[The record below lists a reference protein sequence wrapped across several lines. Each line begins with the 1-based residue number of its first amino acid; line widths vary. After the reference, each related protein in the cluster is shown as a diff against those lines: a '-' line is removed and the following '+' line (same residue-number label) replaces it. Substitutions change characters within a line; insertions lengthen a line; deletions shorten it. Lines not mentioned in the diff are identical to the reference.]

1 LGTQPVNYTT
11 IGNFSAPSFFTSLRS
26 QQLIPSLS
34 WSYTAGAKYRKLHN
48 TKLSHSLSVNHPT
61 GLKAGQYA
69 QLIFGGYD
77 SSRFTPNSASFTL
90 AGDIDRDIVV
100 GIQSITYSGT
110 TQSTLLTTPKYAFI
124 ESTDPNIWLPKDAC
138 QAFEHAFGISTDK
151 ATGLYLINSTQ
162 YAKLQATNPQVT
174 FTLGDSLTGGETV
187 SVVLPFGAL
196 ALPASYPFTPN
207 DTYYFPL
214 KTAANDS
221 QITLGR
227 AFLQEA

>member
-1 LGTQPVNYTT
+1 MLTVP
-11 IGNFSAPSFFTSLRS
+11 I
-26 QQLIPSLS
+26 
-34 WSYTAGAKYRKLHN
+34 
-48 TKLSHSLSVNHPT
+48 

-77 SSRFTPNSASFTL
+77 TSRFTENSASFTL

-110 TQSTLLTTPKYAFI
+110 TQSSLLPTAKYAFI
-124 ESTDPNIWLPKDAC
+124 ESTDPNIWLPKEAC
-138 QAFEHAFGISTDK
+138 QEFERAFGISIDK
-151 ATGLYLINSTQ
+151 SSGLYLINSTQ
-162 YAKLQATNPQVT
+162 YSSLQAANPQVT
-174 FTLGDSLTGGETV
+174 FTLGDSLTGGETANV
-187 SVVLPFGAL
+187 ILPFEAL

>member
-1 LGTQPVNYTT
+1 
-11 IGNFSAPSFFTSLRS
+11 
-26 QQLIPSLS
+26 LS
-34 WSYTAGAKYRKLHN
+34 WSYTAGAKYRTLHYIVI
-48 TKLSHSLSVNHPT
+48 LSLT
-61 GLKAGQYA
+61 WLTFLAGLKAGQYA

-100 GIQSITYSGT
+100 GIQAITYSGT
-110 TQSTLLTTPKYAFI
+110 TQSSLLPTPKYAFI

-138 QAFEHAFGISTDK
+138 QQFEQAFGISVDN
-151 ATGLYLINSTQ
+151 ATGLYLINSTH

-174 FTLGDSLTGGETV
+174 FTLGDSITGGEAV
-187 SVVLPFGAL
+187 NVVLPFGAL

-214 KTAANDS
+214 KAAANDS